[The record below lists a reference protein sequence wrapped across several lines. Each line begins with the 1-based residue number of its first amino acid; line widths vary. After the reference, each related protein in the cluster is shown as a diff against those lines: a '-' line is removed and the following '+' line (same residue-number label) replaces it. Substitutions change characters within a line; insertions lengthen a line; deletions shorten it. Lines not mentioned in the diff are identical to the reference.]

1 MNKLIELRRAKM
13 LALSLLLI
21 AAATFVVTLFLP
33 PNFWVSGVKAIAEA
47 AMVGALADWFAVV
60 ALFRRVP
67 IPIIS
72 RHTAIIPRNKDRIG
86 ENLGQFVQEK
96 FLDTQSLVALIRR
109 HEPALLIGNWFS
121 QPENAR
127 RVGQHL
133 LQIMSG
139 FLELTDDARIQRLLK
154 RAVHRAIDKVDLSGT
169 SALMLE
175 SMTKNDRHQVLL
187 DTLIA
192 QLIALLQRDKSRKF
206 IAQQIVRWLESEHP
220 LKAKILPTEWLGEHS
235 AELVSDA
242 VNSLLDDISRDRA
255 HQIRHAFDRATF
267 ALIDKLKND
276 PEMAARAD
284 AVKSYLKE
292 DEAFNRYLSE
302 LWGDLRE
309 WLKVDINSE
318 DSRVKER
325 IARAGQWF
333 GETLIADDASRAL
346 WKAEMLRLQKTVEE
360 RFGHEISEDALRDA
374 IALKNRE
381 RRALANF
388 YHLGQLNPPALSG
401 SDILKVVYG
410 ATFRFDKEA
419 LINELDAMTARVRQ
433 QWEEGQ
439 RLDPR
444 PRILITGC
452 PIGGAAEKVVRA
464 IEENGGWVVGYENC
478 TGAKATE
485 QCVAETG
492 DVYDALADK
501 YLAIGCSCVS
511 PNDQRLKML
520 SQMVEEYQV
529 DGVVDVILQAC
540 HTYAVES
547 LAIKRHVRQQ
557 HNIPYIAIETD
568 YSTSDVG
575 QLSTRVAAFIEML

>member
-206 IAQQIVRWLESEHP
+206 IAS
-220 LKAKILPTEWLGEHS
+220 K
-235 AELVSDA
+235 
-242 VNSLLDDISRDRA
+242 LLAGWRA
-255 HQIRHAFDRATF
+255 SIR
-267 ALIDKLKND
+267 
-276 PEMAARAD
+276 
-284 AVKSYLKE
+284 
-292 DEAFNRYLSE
+292 
-302 LWGDLRE
+302 
-309 WLKVDINSE
+309 
-318 DSRVKER
+318 
-325 IARAGQWF
+325 
-333 GETLIADDASRAL
+333 
-346 WKAEMLRLQKTVEE
+346 
-360 RFGHEISEDALRDA
+360 
-374 IALKNRE
+374 
-381 RRALANF
+381 
-388 YHLGQLNPPALSG
+388 
-401 SDILKVVYG
+401 
-410 ATFRFDKEA
+410 
-419 LINELDAMTARVRQ
+419 
-433 QWEEGQ
+433 
-439 RLDPR
+439 
-444 PRILITGC
+444 
-452 PIGGAAEKVVRA
+452 
-464 IEENGGWVVGYENC
+464 
-478 TGAKATE
+478 
-485 QCVAETG
+485 
-492 DVYDALADK
+492 
-501 YLAIGCSCVS
+501 
-511 PNDQRLKML
+511 
-520 SQMVEEYQV
+520 
-529 DGVVDVILQAC
+529 
-540 HTYAVES
+540 
-547 LAIKRHVRQQ
+547 
-557 HNIPYIAIETD
+557 
-568 YSTSDVG
+568 
-575 QLSTRVAAFIEML
+575 